1 MINNNYPKV
10 NYIGNKEKLAD
21 WIIEN
26 LPVKKGTVID
36 LFCGGCSVSYALK
49 RRGFNVISNDIL
61 FSNFVIAKAIV
72 ENHTE
77 ILNKDDLNVD
87 IEKETQD
94 EKYKKIEFLVNN
106 LYFDNEVKE
115 LAYLASVSENLK
127 GYKKYLFLAL
137 LRRSMIRKIPY
148 SRMNIKWT
156 EIKKLRDEDYSYK
169 KYGRYRHY
177 HNEPFIEHIYKNLEQ
192 YNNAVIS
199 NETMCI
205 ATNYD
210 AADCLKNLNQRVDVI
225 YLDPPYPSTMNKYL
239 DFYGPFDKM
248 FDKHIEVKTELTN
261 KNTFLEN
268 FSDLISLCIGK
279 TDYVAISL
287 NNKSYPSVDSLIN
300 NIFCFIENYSIST
313 RDHIYKVTGKENKKS
328 NEEILLV
335 CKMKESL

>member
-127 GYKKYLFLAL
+127 GYKKYLFLGQKCRL
-137 LRRSMIRKIPY
+137 
-148 SRMNIKWT
+148 
-156 EIKKLRDEDYSYK
+156 
-169 KYGRYRHY
+169 
-177 HNEPFIEHIYKNLEQ
+177 
-192 YNNAVIS
+192 
-199 NETMCI
+199 
-205 ATNYD
+205 
-210 AADCLKNLNQRVDVI
+210 
-225 YLDPPYPSTMNKYL
+225 
-239 DFYGPFDKM
+239 
-248 FDKHIEVKTELTN
+248 
-261 KNTFLEN
+261 
-268 FSDLISLCIGK
+268 
-279 TDYVAISL
+279 
-287 NNKSYPSVDSLIN
+287 
-300 NIFCFIENYSIST
+300 
-313 RDHIYKVTGKENKKS
+313 
-328 NEEILLV
+328 
-335 CKMKESL
+335 

>member
-1 MINNNYPKV
+1 MNNNYPKV

-26 LPVKKGTVID
+26 LPIKKGTVLD
-36 LFCGGCSVSYALK
+36 LFCGGCSVSHALK
-49 RRGFNVISNDIL
+49 NHGFSVISNDVL

-72 ENHTE
+72 ENNTE
-77 ILNKDDLNVD
+77 ILNVKDLDVNIKKD
-87 IEKETQD
+87 TQD
-94 EKYKKIEFLVNN
+94 KAYEKIKFLVDN
-106 LYFDNEVKE
+106 LYFNDEVQE
-115 LAYLASVSENLK
+115 LAHLLSISEKLK

-148 SRMNIKWT
+148 SRMNIKWS

-177 HNEPFIEHIYKNLEQ
+177 HNVPFVEHIHKHLEQ

-199 NETMCI
+199 NDTTCI

-210 AADCLKNLNQRVDVI
+210 AADCLKKLNQSVDLI
-225 YLDPPYPSTMNKYL
+225 YLDPPYPSTMNKYV
-239 DFYGPFDKM
+239 DFYGPFDQM
-248 FDKHIEVKTELTN
+248 FNKNIKIKTELTN
-261 KNTFLEN
+261 QNTFLEN
-268 FSDLISLCIGK
+268 FSNLIRLCVGK
-279 TDYVAISL
+279 ATYIAISL
-287 NNKSYPSVDSLIN
+287 NNKSYPSAELLIN
-300 NIFCFIENYSIST
+300 NISCFIEEYSIAT
-313 RDHIYKVTGKENKKS
+313 KNHVYKVTGKENKKN